1 MAISSPNS
9 LRQQAYDHLQRK
21 LISGELRSGAVVSE
35 QSLAEEIGVSRTPVR
50 EAIRTLEMEGVLE
63 QVPRFGTVVRK
74 LDRRDLVELYEL
86 REAIEPFSTAR
97 AARRMNATDAAEL
110 QSTIQSIE
118 DLRDELQASGVTQL
132 NDSQMRRLLSA
143 DLTFH
148 LTLLRASGNGRML
161 KIVSDSR
168 LLTGVFNSR
177 RQPHTFAVLES
188 TLNQHQA
195 IVAAVQARNESAA
208 ASAMLSHILHSKEQ
222 ALEAFDIDFSSA
234 AVPASTQRIL
244 SELTRKPK
252 SRK

>member
-1 MAISSPNS
+1 MAASSTIS

-21 LISGELRSGAVVSE
+21 LISGELRSGSVVSE

-50 EAIRTLEMEGVLE
+50 EAIRTLEMEGILE

-97 AARRMNATDAAEL
+97 AARRISASDLSNLE
-110 QSTIQSIE
+110 STIQAIE
-118 DLRDELQASGVTQL
+118 VLRDELGISGARQL
-132 NDSQMRRLLSA
+132 NENQMRRLLSA

-177 RQPHTFAVLES
+177 RQPHTSAVVES
-188 TLNQHQA
+188 TLDQHRA
-195 IVAAVQARNESAA
+195 IVAAVQARNEGMA

-222 ALEAFDIDFSSA
+222 ALEAFDFDMSSPS
-234 AVPASTQRIL
+234 VPASTQRII
-244 SELTRKPK
+244 SELTRKPR